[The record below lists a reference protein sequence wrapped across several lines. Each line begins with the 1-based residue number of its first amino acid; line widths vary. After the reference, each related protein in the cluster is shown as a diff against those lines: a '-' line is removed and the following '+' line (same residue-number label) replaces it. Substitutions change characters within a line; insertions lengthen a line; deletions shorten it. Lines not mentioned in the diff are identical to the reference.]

1 MSVEFASLLQQIRES
16 SPPVA
21 QVDETWAQGRAT
33 FGGLVAAL
41 LYEAMR
47 NQVPHERLIR
57 SFALSFVGPA
67 GPGVQTYRAQALRSG
82 KAVTQME
89 ARLLQEDHTM
99 AVALASFG
107 AGRESAVVAPGHPMP
122 EAPTADDC
130 QVLPFVEGISP
141 EFIRHLE
148 MRWVFGELPFSG
160 SSQRQMGGWMRFRKP
175 QGEHLTDAHLLAL
188 VDTWPPVT
196 LPMLKQRA
204 PASSLSWAMEFI
216 QPLPPLPSDAWLL
229 YRAEVDQAR
238 DGYSQGRACIWSPD
252 GQLLAVSQQPVTI
265 FG

>member
-1 MSVEFASLLQQIRES
+1 MSVQFTTLLQQLRES
-16 SPPVA
+16 GTA
-21 QVDETWAQGRAT
+21 MARVDETWAQGRAT

-47 NQVPHERLIR
+47 KQVPEERLIR

-67 GPGVQTYRAQALRSG
+67 GPGEQTYQAQVLRSG

-89 ARLLQEDHTM
+89 ARLLQGGETM

-107 AGRESAVVAPGHPMP
+107 AGRESAVVAPGHAMP
-122 EAPTADDC
+122 EAPPADDC
-130 QVLPFVEGISP
+130 RVLPFVEGVSP
-141 EFIRHLE
+141 AFTRHLE
-148 MRWVFGELPFSG
+148 MRWVFGDLPFSG
-160 SSQRQMGGWMRFRKP
+160 STQRQMGGWMRFREP
-175 QGEHLTDAHLLAL
+175 QGERLTDAHLLAL

-196 LPMLKQRA
+196 LPMLKERA
-204 PASSLSWAMEFI
+204 PASSLSWAMEFV
-216 QPLPPLPSDAWLL
+216 QPMPVLPSDAWLL

-238 DGYSQGRACIWSPD
+238 DGYGQGRACIWSPD
-252 GQLLAVSQQPVTI
+252 GRLLAVSQQTMVI